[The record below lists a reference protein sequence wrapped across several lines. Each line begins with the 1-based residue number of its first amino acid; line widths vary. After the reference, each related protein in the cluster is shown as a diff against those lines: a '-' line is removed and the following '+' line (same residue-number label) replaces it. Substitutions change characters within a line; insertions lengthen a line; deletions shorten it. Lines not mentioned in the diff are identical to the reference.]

1 MNTLLAKTCH
11 GVIYNFNFFSHGW
24 SHYFKLLSTTTLCK
38 MTGSDLQLL
47 PRYRNSIWTKETE
60 IKYCSNTK
68 MFLRYTS
75 FIVSY
80 TENEPNFTQRNNLI
94 WQKTGVWHWQGSEF
108 QWPFK
113 ACYWNQVCFKDLNR
127 IQGLFKT
134 TTKIQDLFKIVRTMK
149 LEKKKR
155 ILCYWTNDI
164 KSVAKCQVIEPLT
177 EKKKTWGWG
186 WVDLLGTTKMAE
198 HFTRFTRP
206 KKTNF
211 WLRT

>member
-1 MNTLLAKTCH
+1 
-11 GVIYNFNFFSHGW
+11 
-24 SHYFKLLSTTTLCK
+24 
-38 MTGSDLQLL
+38 
-47 PRYRNSIWTKETE
+47 
-60 IKYCSNTK
+60 

-134 TTKIQDLFKIVRTMK
+134 TKIQDLFKIVRTMK
-149 LEKKKR
+149 LEKKR
-155 ILCYWTNDI
+155 ILCYWTKDI

-177 EKKKTWGWG
+177 EKKKS
-186 WVDLLGTTKMAE
+186 
-198 HFTRFTRP
+198 
-206 KKTNF
+206 
-211 WLRT
+211 

>member
-1 MNTLLAKTCH
+1 
-11 GVIYNFNFFSHGW
+11 
-24 SHYFKLLSTTTLCK
+24 

-47 PRYRNSIWTKETE
+47 PKYRNSIWTKETE

-134 TTKIQDLFKIVRTMK
+134 TTKIQDLFKIVQTMK
-149 LEKKKR
+149 LEKKKDFV
-155 ILCYWTNDI
+155 ILNQGHQKCSKMPGYWTINWEEEDLGMRLSWFARDN
-164 KSVAKCQVIEPLT
+164 KNGWTFHSFHQAEKDELLAKNIA
-177 EKKKTWGWG
+177 KTVRRQQEGR
-186 WVDLLGTTKMAE
+186 
-198 HFTRFTRP
+198 H
-206 KKTNF
+206 
-211 WLRT
+211 